1 VVQLV
6 SGGRRRPLEIET
18 LAESTDGA
26 TPGLFEL
33 FAMDF
38 DARTEALTQSPG
50 KCGASLGGEPQSIF
64 EDLRGRALHGVDLNS
79 HNLPA
84 RAIRNS

>member
-6 SGGRRRPLEIET
+6 SGGRRRPLKIET
-18 LAESTDGA
+18 LAESVDGA

-38 DARTEALTQSPG
+38 NARIEALAQSAG
-50 KCGASLGGEPQSIF
+50 KFGASLGGKRQRVS
-64 EDLRGRALHGVDLNS
+64 EDVWGRPLHGVDPNS

-84 RAIRNS
+84 RAIRNT